1 MQTCDMKLAFLLF
14 LFSHWVKVS
23 RNPSLRAPLSGGSSL
38 LSASRSME
46 HVLDLNKQRIRDR
59 LKKIDPGAYP
69 LW

>member
-1 MQTCDMKLAFLLF
+1 MQTCDVKLAFLLF
-14 LFSHWVKVS
+14 LFSHWVKFS
-23 RNPSLRAPLSGGSSL
+23 RNASLRASLSGGSSL
-38 LSASRSME
+38 LSAARSME